1 MRIFA
6 DILKNF
12 RILCRKDPVME
23 GIVLIFVIILYQ
35 QTQRSECVW
44 APIYGDNIPYGV
56 ASLLQL
62 LGLVL
67 SKEGIDE

>member
-1 MRIFA
+1 
-6 DILKNF
+6 
-12 RILCRKDPVME
+12 ME

-35 QTQRSECVW
+35 QTQRSECVS

-67 SKEGIDE
+67 SEEGIDE